1 MTAHSAL
8 FLDRDGIINVD
19 RGYVH
24 TIEEFEFTPGIF
36 DLARFWVHEIGR
48 PIIVTTNQ
56 SGIGRGYFDETS
68 FAQLT
73 EWMCSRLEIERAPIA
88 RVYHCPFHPEDG
100 VGSYKA
106 DHDWRKPAP
115 GMFLQA
121 ASDFDLNL
129 ARCIAVGDRM
139 SDIEAAAAAGIGLR
153 ILVQAK
159 DLQSAPDAP
168 SYAHAPD
175 LRAALAI
182 LRAHVSASARGP
194 ASSLNLPQ

>member
-36 DLARFWVHEIGR
+36 ELARFWVHEIGR

-73 EWMCSRLEIERAPIA
+73 AWMCIRFESERAPIA
-88 RVYHCPFHPEDG
+88 RVYHCPFHPEHG

-106 DHDWRKPAP
+106 DHGWRKPAP

-139 SDIEAAAAAGIGLR
+139 SDIEAAAAAGIELR

-159 DLQSAPDAP
+159 DLEPAPGAP
-168 SYAHAPD
+168 SYAHASD

-182 LRAHVSASARGP
+182 LRAHVSASARGLV
-194 ASSLNLPQ
+194 SSLNLPQ